1 MISFDYNRKKMLL
14 WGLFS
19 IVLILLFSY
28 DFINAEDLTSKRPES
43 YSKYSYVGH
52 FFYKSP
58 NLLRFFCGLIV
69 LLFFYFLVSL
79 IRKIIKGK
87 IFYENMNGFLICDD
101 VKIVKISD
109 IKNFDVKK
117 INRNIYIRIHLKDS
131 KKFIKEE
138 TNFLKKLNFYLV
150 NYTEKTPLILSLD
163 FLQEK
168 PDVILEKFEK
178 LVLNS

>member
-1 MISFDYNRKKMLL
+1 MLL

-19 IVLILLFSY
+19 ILLILFFSY
-28 DFINAEDLTSKRPES
+28 DFINAEDLTLKRPES
-43 YSKYSYVGH
+43 YRRYSYVGH
-52 FFYKSP
+52 FFYRCP